1 MVEVTVVAL
10 RVDAKTKSPVVVLRE
25 KGGNRI
31 LRIWIGANEANAIAM
46 EMAGV
51 KFERPLTHDLLR
63 QVIVGL
69 GAQLNQV
76 RITTV
81 QDNTYYAELH
91 IRRDDHLVQVDARP
105 SDSIAVALRLH
116 APIYTAE
123 ALLREPDFESVSDG
137 ESVQPLAE
145 ESDDPERDALKRYLQ
160 DLDPEDFGKFTP

>member
-1 MVEVTVVAL
+1 MIEVTVVSL
-10 RVDAKTKSPVVVLRE
+10 GVDQKTKSPVVVLRE
-25 KGGNRI
+25 KGGTRV
-31 LRIWIGANEANAIAM
+31 LPIWIGAAEANAIAM
-46 EMAGV
+46 EMAGI

-81 QDNTYYAELH
+81 QDNTYYAELDL
-91 IRRDDHLVQVDARP
+91 RRDDHVVQVDARP

-123 ALLREPDFESVSDG
+123 VLLKEPEFESGSED
-137 ESVQPLAE
+137 ESVQPLSQG
-145 ESDDPERDALKRYLQ
+145 SDEPDRDALKEYLQ
-160 DLDPEDFGKFTP
+160 KLDPEDFGRFNP